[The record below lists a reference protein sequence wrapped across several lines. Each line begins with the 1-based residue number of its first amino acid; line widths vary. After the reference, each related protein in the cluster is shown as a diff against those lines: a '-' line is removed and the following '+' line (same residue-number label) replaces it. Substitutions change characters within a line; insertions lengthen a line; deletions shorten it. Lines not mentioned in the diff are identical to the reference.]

1 MKNKEKYMNLKVK
14 EIEELF
20 KKINSYGLGLL
31 EGSIEALQYNYDED
45 ASLLKEAYTNAIA
58 VREIVDR
65 DQEQS
70 LPVKITILRK
80 SLKKITDKELKFMN
94 DLLELDPSDVFN
106 NPYNSTNYDINS
118 GFNKDPYYEIRSYVI
133 DEENDRKMNKNTK
146 KSKIKKQKI
155 KKLTP

>member
-14 EIEELF
+14 EMEKLF

-58 VREIVDR
+58 VREIVDK

-70 LPVKITILRK
+70 LPVKRAILRK

-133 DEENDRKMNKNTK
+133 DEENVRKMKKNTK
-146 KSKIKKQKI
+146 KSKIKK
-155 KKLTP
+155 LTP

>member
-14 EIEELF
+14 EMEKLF

-70 LPVKITILRK
+70 LPVKIAILRK

-133 DEENDRKMNKNTK
+133 DEENIRKMKKNTK
-146 KSKIKKQKI
+146 KSKIKK
-155 KKLTP
+155 LTP